1 MEETLSMPQK
11 HDRSYRLLF
20 SHPRMVEDLLSGFLG
35 IARPPGTL
43 ERRNEIYISD
53 RLEKREQDL
62 VWRLRGPRGV
72 PVLYLLLEFQSRKDP
87 EMSLRSSVYV
97 GLLKQDLL
105 KSREIKRKEKLPPV
119 LAVVLYNGWRSWPD
133 LGEGYRLIDMRR
145 DPLPAEEG
153 NLVVLLCQL
162 ERSRT
167 PEAIAGPV
175 EKLARL
181 LARPEDAG
189 LRRAFLTYLK
199 YSLLPA
205 RFPTAPIPA
214 IIDLEEVKPMLRETV
229 KGWTREWLEEG
240 KREGRKEGRQ
250 EGRREGEI
258 RLLVRMLELKFG
270 PLSSCDRER
279 IDATD
284 SDRLLEWGDRI
295 LTARSLGEVFGD

>member
-1 MEETLSMPQK
+1 MPQK

-20 SHPRMVEDLLSGFLG
+20 SHPRMVEDLLSGFLEV
-35 IARPPGTL
+35 ARPPGTL

-62 VWRLRGPRGV
+62 VWRLRGPRGD
-72 PVLYLLLEFQSRKDP
+72 PILYLLLEFQSRKDP
-87 EMSLRSSVYV
+87 QMALRSSVYV
-97 GLLKQDLL
+97 GLLKEDLL
-105 KSREIKRKEKLPPV
+105 KSREIPPRKELPPV
-119 LAVVLYNGWRSWPD
+119 LAVVLYNGWRRWPE
-133 LGEGYRLIDMRR
+133 LGEGYRLIDIRR

-162 ERSRT
+162 ERSQT
-167 PEAIAGPV
+167 VEALTGPV

-181 LARPEDAG
+181 LAGPEDAD
-189 LRRAFLTYLK
+189 LRRAFLAFLK

-214 IIDLEEVKPMLRETV
+214 ILDLEEVKPMLRETV

-240 KREGRKEGRQ
+240 KK
-250 EGRREGEI
+250 EGRREGEV

-270 PLSSCDRER
+270 PLAPRDRER
-279 IDATD
+279 INATD
-284 SDRLLEWGDRI
+284 SDRLLEWGGRI
-295 LTARSLGEVFGD
+295 LTAQSLDEVFGD

>member
-1 MEETLSMPQK
+1 MAQK

-20 SHPRMVEDLLSGFLG
+20 SHPRMVEGLLSGFLG
-35 IARPPGTL
+35 VARPPGIL
-43 ERRNEIYISD
+43 ERRNEIYVSD

-62 VWRLRGPRGV
+62 VWRLRGPRGE
-72 PVLYLLLEFQSRKDP
+72 PILYLLLEFQSRKDP
-87 EMSLRSSVYV
+87 DMSLRSSVYA

-105 KSREIKRKEKLPPV
+105 KSREIPRREKLPPV
-119 LAVVLYNGWRSWPD
+119 LAVVLYNGWRKWPER
-133 LGEGYRLIDMRR
+133 GEGYLLIDMRR

-153 NLVVLLCQL
+153 NLVVLLCKL
-162 ERSRT
+162 ERSQT
-167 PEAIAGPV
+167 AEALTEPV

-181 LARPEDAG
+181 LAGPEDAD
-189 LRRAFLTYLK
+189 LRRAFLTFLK

-214 IIDLEEVKPMLRETV
+214 ILDLEEVKPMLRETV

-240 KREGRKEGRQ
+240 KTQ
-250 EGRREGEI
+250 GRREGEV

-270 PLSSCDRER
+270 PLSPRDRER

-284 SDRLLEWGDRI
+284 SDRLLEWGERI
-295 LTARSLGEVFGD
+295 LTARSLVEVFGD

>member
-1 MEETLSMPQK
+1 MPQK

-35 IARPPGTL
+35 VARPSGTL

-62 VWRLRGPRGV
+62 VWRLRGPRGD
-72 PVLYLLLEFQSRKDP
+72 PILYLLLEFQSRKDP
-87 EMSLRSSVYV
+87 RMALRISVYV
-97 GLLKQDLL
+97 GLLKEDLL
-105 KSREIKRKEKLPPV
+105 KSREIPPRKELPPV
-119 LAVVLYNGWRSWPD
+119 LAVVLYNGMRRWPE
-133 LGEGYRLIDMRR
+133 LGEGYRLIDIRR
-145 DPLPAEEG
+145 ETLPAEEG

-162 ERSRT
+162 ERSQT
-167 PEAIAGPV
+167 AEALTGPV

-181 LARPEDAG
+181 LAGPEDAD
-189 LRRAFLTYLK
+189 LRRAFLTFLK

-214 IIDLEEVKPMLRETV
+214 ILDLEEVKPMLRETV

-240 KREGRKEGRQ
+240 KK
-250 EGRREGEI
+250 EGRREGEV
-258 RLLVRMLELKFG
+258 RLLVRQLELKFG
-270 PLSSCDRER
+270 PLAPRDRER

-284 SDRLLEWGDRI
+284 SDRLLAWGERI
-295 LTARSLGEVFGD
+295 LTARSLAEVFGA